1 MDKTRQYP
9 PVAGN
14 LLNFDPIKRTFSQGD
29 GSVDEAVIMLFMGTL
44 AMIIFE
50 AFDINTADFN
60 PVSFGGGMA
69 AMWGGAGALM
79 KLRKDTPQAG
89 L

>member
-1 MDKTRQYP
+1 MGFFSPLKQ
-9 PVAGN
+9 
-14 LLNFDPIKRTFSQGD
+14 TFYQDD
-29 GSVDEAVIMLFMGTL
+29 GSLDEAVLCIVAGTF
-44 AMIIFE
+44 AMILFE
-50 AFDINTADFN
+50 AVDIQSADFN

-79 KLRKDTPQAG
+79 ALRKPSKPKDEPPRTS